1 MPRMMVEI
9 DDTLLEEARRVSGTR
24 TKRATIEAGLREL
37 VRRRN
42 AAELARLGGKVEIAL
57 TPRDLRAMREGR

>member
-9 DDTLLEEARRVSGTR
+9 DDTLLEEARRVSGAR
-24 TKRATIEAGLREL
+24 TKRATIETALREL
-37 VRRRN
+37 VRRRK